1 MALVQGIGQ
10 AENRRQLSRNDLL
23 PWRQGMVDWRRFLQ
37 GTVKGIVEDGGQD
50 FLFIV
55 GQAEEVRFPDEVIR
69 AEVVFADI
77 DEFLA
82 SDTVQ
87 ARRLRRKNE
96 KKMEKSNVE

>member
-23 PWRQGMVDWRRFLQ
+23 PRRQGMVDWRRFLQ
-37 GTVKGIVEDGGQD
+37 GAVKGIVEDGGQD

-55 GQAEEVRFPDEVIR
+55 SQAEEVRFPDEVIR

-77 DEFLA
+77 DEFPVSWKIA
-82 SDTVQ
+82 
-87 ARRLRRKNE
+87 ARRSR
-96 KKMEKSNVE
+96 